1 MFFHHGEKDYLNQ
14 SLRQPQCQY
23 LIITTNVPGCN
34 DIIEHRY
41 SGLLVD
47 VKNKD
52 MIREAIKIFL
62 EDPKTAENLA
72 NNARKT
78 VVKNSN

>member
-1 MFFHHGEKDYLNQ
+1 M
-14 SLRQPQCQY
+14 SIP
-23 LIITTNVPGCN
+23 IITTNVPGCN
-34 DIIEHRY
+34 DIIEHGY

-62 EDPKTAENLA
+62 EDPKTAETLA

-78 VVKNSN
+78 VVKKFKLEIINKKILKIYDKFLSQ